1 MIKGFRVVRLFVLLL
16 SFALIF
22 AACSSKSNTE
32 LNAAATS
39 SAISGGTGNAADKV
53 LRVRT
58 YDDPAGYDPA
68 SVFRTEN
75 ENIAFNIYSGLV
87 SYDSKTGQIVPDLS
101 DKWESS
107 DNKTWTFHLRKGVK
121 WQKGYGE
128 LTSADVIYSYQR
140 IIDPKIASPYANDFA
155 NVASVEAPDNYTV
168 VYKLKT
174 VDGNF
179 PHVVANY
186 HQGQIVKKE
195 AVEKYGDQYKWNPV
209 GTGPFE
215 LESLKP
221 NQEIVLARNV
231 DYFKGPAPLSK
242 IIFTIIKD
250 DDTAGIALQNG
261 EIDLAMRIDRTET
274 VQRLQK
280 AGFLMNTRQ
289 DRAVNVMVFN
299 TTVKPLDNVKVRQAY
314 AYAIDWPTI
323 IKTTYPLLESP
334 TINLLPKWMDVYT
347 TDVPK
352 YDFNPEKAKQLLN
365 EAGFPNGFTIHQL
378 TTSSSGITEDLQLVQ
393 EYLKKVGINLQFELV
408 DSPTYN
414 KRRNSGEFEISSR
427 LLPAINPDTILFS
440 YLHPSNLVPKGLN
453 GARYNNPELTAK
465 LEAARSEV
473 NPDKRKQLYAEVQ
486 KIALTD
492 MPYLPYYSAHT
503 IWPSYDYVTN
513 VNINPIS
520 QVNYYEVDMKP
531 KKGK

>member
-1 MIKGFRVVRLFVLLL
+1 MKKGFGVVRVLVLLL
-16 SFALIF
+16 SLTLIF
-22 AACSSKSNTE
+22 AACSSNSDSKQD
-32 LNAAATS
+32 AAVTN
-39 SAISGGTGNAADKV
+39 SANSADTGKAEDKV

-87 SYDSKTGQIVPDLS
+87 SYDSKTGQIIPDLA

-128 LTSADVIYSYQR
+128 LTAADVIYSYQR
-140 IIDPKIASPYANDFA
+140 IIDPKTASPYANDFA

-179 PHVVANY
+179 PHIVANY

-215 LESLKP
+215 LESLKT
-221 NQEIVLARNV
+221 NQEIVLARNA
-231 DYFKGPAPLSK
+231 DYFKGPAPISK
-242 IIFTIIKD
+242 IIFSIIKD

-261 EIDLAMRIDRTET
+261 EVDLAMRIDRTET
-274 VQRLQK
+274 IERLQQ

-299 TTVKPLDNVKVRQAY
+299 TTVKPLNDVKVRQAY

-323 IKTTYPLLESP
+323 IKTTYPLLEAP

-347 TDVPK
+347 SDVPR
-352 YDFNPEKAKQLLN
+352 YDYNPEKSKQLLT
-365 EAGFPNGFTIHQL
+365 EAGYPNGFTIHQL
-378 TTSSSGITEDLQLVQ
+378 TTSSSGITEDLQLEQ
-393 EYLKKVGINLQFELV
+393 EYLKKVGIDLQFELV

-414 KRRNSGEFEISSR
+414 KRRNQGDYEISSR
-427 LLPAINPDTILFS
+427 LLPAINPDTILFN
-440 YLHPSNLVPKGLN
+440 YLHPSYTVPKGLN
-453 GARYNNPELTAK
+453 GARYDNPVLTTK
-465 LEAARSEV
+465 LEAARSET
-473 NPDKRKQLYAEVQ
+473 NPEKRKQLYAEVQ
-486 KIALTD
+486 KIAMTD
-492 MPYLPYYSAHT
+492 LPYMPYYSAHT
-503 IWPSYDYVTN
+503 IWPSYDYVIN

-531 KKGK
+531 NKGK

>member
-1 MIKGFRVVRLFVLLL
+1 V
-16 SFALIF
+16 
-22 AACSSKSNTE
+22 
-32 LNAAATS
+32 
-39 SAISGGTGNAADKV
+39 GTTKAVDKV
-53 LRVRT
+53 LKVRT

-87 SYDSKTGQIVPDLS
+87 SYDSKTGAIVPDLA

-128 LTSADVIYSYQR
+128 LTAADVIYSYQR
-140 IIDPKIASPYANDFA
+140 IIDPKTASPYANDFA

-179 PHVVANY
+179 PHIVANY

-221 NQEIVLARNV
+221 NQEIVLARNA

-261 EIDLAMRIDRTET
+261 EVDLAMRIDRTET

-314 AYAIDWPTI
+314 ACAIDWPTI

-347 TDVPK
+347 ADVPK
-352 YDFNPEKAKQLLN
+352 YDFNPEKAKQLLA
-365 EAGFPNGFTIHQL
+365 EAGLPNGFTIHQL

-440 YLHPSNLVPKGLN
+440 YLHPSNVVPKGLN

-492 MPYLPYYSAHT
+492 LPYLPFYSAHT

-513 VNINPIS
+513 VNVNPIS